1 MSHDQVI
8 NPLFELDMIANDGLE
23 LTRCSA
29 DSKIDLYYKKRVT
42 NRNNGIY
49 WHKQATLS
57 GTKMPVTKRT
67 KQIRSNISISYDAYH
82 SIPCIA
88 TKLTSGEIR

>member
-57 GTKMPVTKRT
+57 GTKMPVTKKI
-67 KQIRSNISISYDAYH
+67 KQIKSNITDGYEAIH

-88 TKLTSGEIR
+88 TKLKSGAIR